1 MRSSVA
7 ELVAFAC
14 PGVWSSMSVSTGER
28 HRAELALEGRASAAG
43 ISGLQA
49 LEWPSV
55 ADRIRQARSQSGLT
69 RTEIARRLDM
79 SVNAYYD
86 LELHNDEAFT
96 EVSLRELVA
105 LGRILGV
112 HQRVLLLGREGE
124 GIKQTV
130 AFDDVTARLA
140 KKVLESGL
148 TAEQL
153 GDLIGWDTKTLLLD
167 PTSLWDFSV
176 EALYDI
182 CKVVELDWV
191 AALPDG
197 V

>member
-1 MRSSVA
+1 M
-7 ELVAFAC
+7 
-14 PGVWSSMSVSTGER
+14 
-28 HRAELALEGRASAAG
+28 
-43 ISGLQA
+43 
-49 LEWPSV
+49 
-55 ADRIRQARSQSGLT
+55 
-69 RTEIARRLDM
+69 
-79 SVNAYYD
+79 
-86 LELHNDEAFT
+86 
-96 EVSLRELVA
+96 A